1 MITDILYLKVSTYL
15 HIDTAAFKLEG
26 RNNRRDYFSIGENNG
41 IKYKLLF
48 QGTKV
53 TKSVLKSF

>member
-41 IKYKLLF
+41 VKYKLLF
-48 QGTKV
+48 QRTKV
-53 TKSVLKSF
+53 T